1 MTTISESK
9 DHIHVQPLQQPGGV
23 SQATD
28 KEVLDALY
36 SVIDDWEDGRMRIV
50 HIGDISH
57 HFNTLR
63 ELKAFIAGYELR
75 IESE

>member
-1 MTTISESK
+1 MIILHESG
-9 DHIHVQPLQQPGGV
+9 DHIHIQPLQQPGGV
-23 SQATD
+23 SGAAP

-36 SVIDDWEDGRMRIV
+36 GVVDDWEDGRMRIL

-57 HFNTLR
+57 HFKAPR

-75 IESE
+75 LESE